1 MAFTAVNC
9 LQLEIVVESNHFVR
23 SLQTNIL
30 QSNLG
35 KGQNIIE
42 NLMKIG
48 LFTCMPMVV
57 LSGRVTCLLLA
68 SEALKATR
76 KSIFLFDNTY
86 QRQKRFSIKLCP

>member
-9 LQLEIVVESNHFVR
+9 LQLEIVVESNHFVM
-23 SLQTNIL
+23 SLQTSIL

-57 LSGRVTCLLLA
+57 LSGRV
-68 SEALKATR
+68 LKASR